1 MDNHV
6 RHYLDI
12 FSAPLKLTTL
22 KAFNFLDDPYMTG
35 HHIHTHANQKEMMM
49 NRQQID
55 VLVKQMNVD
64 TATGEV
70 NPRIQ
75 QIIVRLLGDL
85 FQAIEDLDISQTELW
100 KGLEYLTDAG
110 QANELGLL
118 AAGLGLEHYLDLRAD
133 EADVKAGIVGGTPRT
148 IEGPLYVAGAPESI
162 GFARMDDGSES
173 THVDTLIIEGV
184 VKDTAGNL
192 IPNAKVEIWH
202 ANSLGNYSFFDKS
215 QSDFNLRR
223 TIITDAN
230 GQYIAQTTMP
240 VGYGCP
246 PEGTT
251 QAVLNLLGRHGNR
264 PSHVHYF
271 VSAPDYRKLTTQFN
285 IEGDKY
291 LWDDFAFATRDGLI
305 ATAIDVTDP
314 VEMAKY
320 NLDQPFKKI
329 TFNFELVKDTNQLP
343 STEVDRRRAEA

>member
-1 MDNHV
+1 
-6 RHYLDI
+6 
-12 FSAPLKLTTL
+12 
-22 KAFNFLDDPYMTG
+22 
-35 HHIHTHANQKEMMM
+35 MM

-55 VLVKQMNVD
+55 SLVQQMNVA

-70 NPRIQ
+70 NLRVQ
-75 QIIVRLLGDL
+75 QIVVRLLGDL
-85 FQAIEDLDISQTELW
+85 FQAIEDLNMSQTELW

-133 EADVKAGIVGGTPRT
+133 EADAKAGITGGTPRT
-148 IEGPLYVAGAPESI
+148 IEGPLYVAGAPESV

-173 THVDTLIIEGV
+173 AHVDALIIEGNV
-184 VKDTAGNL
+184 TDTAGQI

-215 QSDFNLRR
+215 QSAFNLRR
-223 TIITDAN
+223 SIFTDTQ

-251 QAVLNLLGRHGNR
+251 QALLNLLGRHGNR

-271 VSAPDYRKLTTQFN
+271 VSAPGYRKLTTQFN

-305 ATAIDVTDP
+305 ATALDVTDL
-314 VEMAKY
+314 AKIKQY
-320 NLDQPFKKI
+320 NLNKAFKHIK
-329 TFNFELVKDTNQLP
+329 FNFQLVQDADQVP
-343 STEVDRRRAEA
+343 STEVDRRRVAA

>member
-1 MDNHV
+1 
-6 RHYLDI
+6 
-12 FSAPLKLTTL
+12 
-22 KAFNFLDDPYMTG
+22 
-35 HHIHTHANQKEMMM
+35 M

-55 VLVKQMNVD
+55 ALVKEMNVD
-64 TATGEV
+64 TATGPVDERV
-70 NPRIQ
+70 Q
-75 QIIVRLLGDL
+75 QVVVRLLGDL

-133 EADVKAGIVGGTPRT
+133 EADAKAGITGGTPRT
-148 IEGPLYVAGAPESI
+148 IEGPLYVAGAPESVS
-162 GFARMDDGSES
+162 FARMDDGSES
-173 THVDTLIIEGV
+173 DKVDTLIIEGTV
-184 VKDTAGNL
+184 TDTQGN
-192 IPNAKVEIWH
+192 IIEGAKVEIWH

-223 TIITDAN
+223 SIITGAD
-230 GQYIAQTTMP
+230 GQYTALTTMP

-251 QAVLNLLGRHGNR
+251 QFVLDKLGRHGNR

-271 VSAPDYRKLTTQFN
+271 VSAPGYRKLTTQFN

-291 LWDDFAFATRDGLI
+291 LWDDFAFATRDGLV
-305 ATAIDVTDP
+305 ATAVDVTD
-314 VEMAKY
+314 EAEIAKGGL
-320 NLDQPFKKI
+320 NKAFKHI
-329 TFNFELVKDTNQLP
+329 QFNVELVKDAQTAP
-343 STEVDRRRAEA
+343 STEVERRRASA

>member
-1 MDNHV
+1 
-6 RHYLDI
+6 
-12 FSAPLKLTTL
+12 
-22 KAFNFLDDPYMTG
+22 
-35 HHIHTHANQKEMMM
+35 MM

-55 VLVKQMNVD
+55 SLVQQMNVA

-70 NPRIQ
+70 NLRVQ
-75 QIIVRLLGDL
+75 QIVVRLLGDL
-85 FQAIEDLDISQTELW
+85 FQAIEDLDMSQTELW

-118 AAGLGLEHYLDLRAD
+118 AAGLGLEHYFDLRAD
-133 EADVKAGIVGGTPRT
+133 EADTKAGITGGTPRT
-148 IEGPLYVAGAPESI
+148 IEGPLYVAGAPESV

-173 THVDTLIIEGV
+173 GYVDALIIEGIV
-184 VKDTAGNL
+184 TDTAGQI

-215 QSDFNLRR
+215 QSAFNLRR
-223 TIITDAN
+223 SIFTDTQ

-251 QAVLNLLGRHGNR
+251 QALLNLLGRHGNR

-271 VSAPDYRKLTTQFN
+271 VSAPGYRKLTTQFN

-305 ATAIDVTDP
+305 ATALDVTDL
-314 VEMAKY
+314 AKIKQY
-320 NLDQPFKKI
+320 NLDKAFKYIK
-329 TFNFELVKDTNQLP
+329 FNFQLVKDADQVP
-343 STEVDRRRAEA
+343 STEVDRRRVAA